1 MFNYSLDSINLIH
14 LSKVSVNENK
24 LKITYYFD
32 GKIDAQTFADA
43 SEYEDAVAAL
53 EDAGFLLIDDT
64 YYNKDRLSILTPNG
78 KNARFDFV
86 GNVIINKTYEDVA
99 DVEDV
104 VAAIEPQFIE
114 INGKWYQGKQIHVAK
129 LDPIALTITYDYL
142 GSDVFPVTYEDQ
154 SAYEAAVEKL
164 ANIDQG
170 GGSGPSTK
178 KVATPKFTPS
188 AGGVPSGTTVT
199 ITCAT
204 EGATIHYTTDGT
216 APTASSPTYSS
227 PIAITAD
234 TTIKAIA
241 VKTGMD
247 NSSVAT
253 ANYTVVLPKVANP
266 TFTPSAGEVLSGTT
280 VTISCATAGADIY
293 YTTDGSTPSAEST
306 KYTAPIEITAATT
319 IKAIGIATDYQDS
332 SVVTAAYTIGQPTAE
347 APTFVPNGG
356 EVNKGSTVTLST
368 TTPGGVIHYTTNG
381 STPTA
386 SSPVYEEPIVINAN
400 TTIKALTIADGYK
413 NSSVVTK
420 NFTVPAVTLYRYIG
434 DYNMVDDGEGDV
446 DPRYK
451 ITSANAATIITGLSW
466 LEENIYNA
474 NPSEDAK
481 LPATT
486 RAWGSGASEKT
497 IRSNAQAEVGYQI
510 MYAYPASLG
519 ELTKCTNNGFDNT
532 GSYTHVTLTLD
543 GEEYL
548 VYFLT
553 TPTGREDQNMSLSFN

>member
-1 MFNYSLDSINLIH
+1 MFKYELNYTNLIH
-14 LSKVSVNENK
+14 LSKVKVNEKK
-24 LKITYYFD
+24 LKLTLYFD
-32 GKIDAQTFADA
+32 GKIENQVFANQSDFD
-43 SEYEDAVAAL
+43 DAVAEL
-53 EDAGFLLIDDT
+53 EDKGLLLIGET
-64 YYNKDRLSILTPNG
+64 WYNVDRLSIVEPNA
-78 KNARFDFV
+78 KTIRFNFI
-86 GNVIINKTYEDVA
+86 GNVTITHEYADVSE
-99 DVEDV
+99 VEDV
-104 VAAIEPQFIE
+104 IAFIEGGFVE
-114 INGKWYQGKQIHVAK
+114 INGKWYQGKQIHVAMTN
-129 LDPIALTITYDYL
+129 PNTLTINYDFL
-142 GSDVFPVTYEDQ
+142 GMDMFPVTYEDQ
-154 SAYEAAVEKL
+154 AAFEDALDKI
-164 ANIDQG
+164 AEIAEG

-199 ITCAT
+199 ITCST
-204 EGATIHYTTDGT
+204 SGATIHYTTDGT
-216 APTASSPTYSS
+216 TPDASSPTYSS
-227 PIAITAD
+227 PIAITAEI
-234 TTIKAIA
+234 TIKAIG
-241 VKTGMD
+241 VKEGMD
-247 NSSVAT
+247 NSNVGSAH
-253 ANYTVVLPKVANP
+253 YTVVLPKVANP
-266 TFTPSAGEVLSGTT
+266 VFTPSAGEVTSGTE
-280 VTISCATAGADIY
+280 VTISCATSGATIY
-293 YTTDGSTPSAEST
+293 YTTDGSTPTEDST
-306 KYTAPIEITAATT
+306 EYTAPIAVTAAVT
-319 IKAIGIATDYQDS
+319 IKAIAVATDYQDS
-332 SVVTAAYTIGQPTAE
+332 SVVTAAYTIGVPTAE

-356 EVNKGSTVTLST
+356 EVSKGSTVTLST

-386 SSPVYEEPIVINAN
+386 SSPVYEDPIVINAD

-451 ITSANAATIITGLSW
+451 LTSANASTIITGLSW

-486 RAWGSGASEKT
+486 RAWGSGSSEKT
-497 IRSNAQAEVGYQI
+497 IRSNSQAEVGYQI

-553 TPTGREDQNMSLSFN
+553 TPTGKEDQNMSLSFN

>member
-14 LSKVSVNENK
+14 LSKVSVNDIKKK
-24 LKITYYFD
+24 LTYFLD
-32 GKIDAQTFADA
+32 GKIETQVFAEQ
-43 SEYEDAVAAL
+43 SEYDDAVQAIA
-53 EDAGFLLIDDT
+53 DTGFLLIDDT

-104 VAAIEPQFIE
+104 VAEIEPQFIE

-129 LDPIALTITYDYL
+129 LDPITLTITYDYL
-142 GSDVFPVTYEDQ
+142 GMDNFKVTYEDQ
-154 SAYEAAVEKL
+154 AAYNAAVEKL
-164 ANIDQG
+164 AGIGEG
-170 GGSGPSTK
+170 GGATSN
-178 KVATPKFTPS
+178 KVKTPKFTPA
-188 AGGVPSGTTVT
+188 AGGVTSGTTVT

-204 EGATIHYTTDGT
+204 SGATIHYTTDGT
-216 APTASSPTYSS
+216 APTASSPTYST

-241 VKTGMD
+241 VKEGMD
-247 NSSVAT
+247 DSNVGT
-253 ANYTVVLPKVANP
+253 ANYTIVLPKVANP
-266 TFTPSAGEVLSGTT
+266 VFTPSAGEVTSGTE
-280 VTISCATAGADIY
+280 VAISCATEGADIY
-293 YTTDGSTPSAEST
+293 YTTDGSTPSTEST

-332 SVVTAAYTIGQPTAE
+332 SVVTAAYTIGVPTAE
-347 APTFVPNGG
+347 APTFTPAAG
-356 EVNKGSTVTLST
+356 EVNKGTTVTLAT

-386 SSPVYEEPIVINAN
+386 SSPVYSDPIVINAD

-413 NSSVVTK
+413 NSSVATAAY
-420 NFTVPAVTLYRYIG
+420 TVPAVTLYRYIG

-451 ITSANAATIITGLSW
+451 LTSANASTIITDLSW

-486 RAWGSGASEKT
+486 RAWGSGSSEKT
-497 IRSNAQAEVGYQI
+497 IRSNSQAEVGYQI

-553 TPTGREDQNMSLSFN
+553 TPTGKEDQNMSLSFN

>member
-1 MFNYSLDSINLIH
+1 MIKYVKDYTALIH
-14 LSKVSVNENK
+14 VTKANVNASKQ
-24 LKITYYFD
+24 KIVYYLD
-32 GKIDAQTFADA
+32 GKIETVTFADS
-43 SEYEDAVAAL
+43 SEFDDAVAAL
-53 EDAGFLLIDDT
+53 DGFLVIGT
-64 YYNKDRLSILTPNG
+64 FYYNKNRLSVAAQNG
-78 KNARFDFV
+78 ATVTYDFI
-86 GNVIINKTYEDVA
+86 GNVTIKHQYA
-99 DVEDV
+99 DVSEADSAIAELEDSFV
-104 VAAIEPQFIE
+104 E
-114 INGKWYQGKQIHVAK
+114 INGKWYNGVQLVVANTN
-129 LDPIALTITYDYL
+129 PSAFEITYDFGGEQIKVVYA
-142 GSDVFPVTYEDQ
+142 DQ
-154 SAYEAAVEKL
+154 SEYDDAIAKL
-164 ANIDQG
+164 ESISGMPGGG
-170 GGSGPSTK
+170 GGSGTK
-178 KVATPKFTPS
+178 KVATPRFSPA

-199 ITCAT
+199 ITCST
-204 EGATIHYTTDGT
+204 EGAAIHYTTDGT

-241 VKTGMD
+241 IKTGMD

-253 ANYTVVLPKVANP
+253 ASYTIVLPKVANP

-356 EVNKGSTVTLST
+356 EVSKGSTVTLST
-368 TTPGGVIHYTTNG
+368 TTLGGVIHYTTDG

-386 SSPVYEEPIVINAN
+386 SSPTYTDPIVINAD

-451 ITSANAATIITGLSW
+451 LTSANASTIITGLSW